1 MNNISVINKKGGVG
15 KTPIATSLGIDL
27 NYFII
32 SNDESTIE
40 QLYPDQAKVMETPIL
55 VNNAVYD
62 FGGFADSGVLDIIKH
77 CEVVLVPCV
86 NTPNAIQRTYQT
98 IKELKDY
105 AKSKD
110 ISLNIA
116 VVVTKTTNNDFDEVK
131 KLLSQHFDGLEYFE
145 LMLSKAF
152 SHQEQTGWSITQ
164 VIEENHLSKY
174 AYRKLKVQY
183 EALLEYVKSFQK
195 NEE

>member
-1 MNNISVINKKGGVG
+1 MNNVAVINKKGGVG

-32 SNDESTIE
+32 SNDDSTIE
-40 QLYPDQAKVMETPIL
+40 QLYPDQAKVMDTPVL
-55 VNNAVYD
+55 VDNAVYD
-62 FGGFADSGVLDIIKH
+62 FGGFADDGVLDIIEH
-77 CEVVLVPCV
+77 CEVVLIPCT

-98 IKELKDY
+98 IKELRED
-105 AKSKD
+105 AMSKN
-110 ISLNIA
+110 ITLNIA
-116 VVVTKTTNNDFDEVK
+116 VVVTKTTNENDFDEVK
-131 KLLSQHFDGLEYFE
+131 KLLSQHFDGIQYFE

-152 SHQEQTGWSITQ
+152 SHQEQTGWSISQ
-164 VIEENHLSKY
+164 VIDENHLSKY

-195 NEE
+195 GE

>member
-1 MNNISVINKKGGVG
+1 MNDIAVINKKGGVG
-15 KTPIATSLGIDL
+15 KTPIATTLAIDL

-40 QLYPDQAKVMETPIL
+40 QLYPDQAKVMDTPVL
-55 VNNAVYD
+55 VDNTIYD
-62 FGGFADSGVLDIIKH
+62 FGGFADSGVLNIIEH
-77 CEVVLVPCV
+77 CEVILVPCV

-98 IKELKDY
+98 IKELRAD
-105 AKSKD
+105 AESKK
-110 ISLNIA
+110 IQLNIA
-116 VVVTKTTNNDFDEVK
+116 VVVTKTINNDFDEVK
-131 KLLSQHFDGLEYFE
+131 QLLSQHFDNLEYFE

-152 SHQEQTGWSITQ
+152 SHQEQTGWSISQ

-183 EALLEYVKSFQK
+183 DALLEYVKSFQV
-195 NEE
+195 

>member
-1 MNNISVINKKGGVG
+1 MNDIAVINKKGGVG
-15 KTPIATSLGIDL
+15 KTPIATTLAIDL

-40 QLYPDQAKVMETPIL
+40 QLYPDQAKVMDTPVL
-55 VNNAVYD
+55 VDNTIYD
-62 FGGFADSGVLDIIKH
+62 FGGFADSGVLNIIEH
-77 CEVVLVPCV
+77 CEVILVPCV

-98 IKELKDY
+98 IKELRAD
-105 AKSKD
+105 AESKK
-110 ISLNIA
+110 IQLNIA
-116 VVVTKTTNNDFDEVK
+116 VVVTKTINNDFDEVK
-131 KLLSQHFDGLEYFE
+131 QLLSQHFDDLEYFE

-152 SHQEQTGWSITQ
+152 SHQEQTGWSISQ

-183 EALLEYVKSFQK
+183 DALFEYVKSFQA
-195 NEE
+195 